1 MKLNSIN
8 KDKLRI
14 GVVGYCSQYFDKKD
28 AKDKLEKIIN
38 KIVKNNSL
46 PVYIVSGLTN
56 IGIMAI
62 AYKVASENGYKTVG
76 YACDKALDM
85 ELFDVDKKH
94 IIGDKWGDESEEFIN
109 NIDVLIKA
117 GGGEQSEKEL
127 KMAKKLGIE
136 TYECDVQ
143 EKVSYCL
150 MGYLSKDSAKEIH
163 EQAKNLK
170 AREVKKPDYHITIRY
185 WLADPKES
193 ISKVTKYLDDR
204 FKHPVFIEAD
214 YEGETETFG
223 NEKSHVL
230 LVNSESLN
238 AFQKDIDNKL
248 QDLGAP
254 PSDFPD
260 YRAHITVAEGVTKSV
275 KIKNCKVLINKWV
288 LTTNN
293 DSNEKSK
300 IIWEKEFC

>member
-1 MKLNSIN
+1 MKLNNLN
-8 KDKLRI
+8 KDKIRI
-14 GVVGYCSQYFDKKD
+14 GVIGYSAKYFNKKD
-28 AKDKLEKIIN
+28 AEVALEKIIKN
-38 KIVKNNSL
+38 IVKSNKL
-46 PVYIVSGLTN
+46 PTTIVSGLTN
-56 IGIMAI
+56 IGIPAI
-62 AYKVASENGYKTVG
+62 AYKIATKYGYKTVG
-76 YACDKALDM
+76 YACEKALDM

-94 IIGDKWGDESEEFIN
+94 IIGKNWGDESEDFLN
-109 NIDVLIKA
+109 NIDILIKA
-117 GGGEQSEKEL
+117 GGGEQSKAEFKKAKEL
-127 KMAKKLGIE
+127 GIK
-136 TYECDVQ
+136 TYECDVD
-143 EKVSYCL
+143 EKISYCL
-150 MGYLSKDSAKEIH
+150 MGYLNKDSAKEIH

-204 FKHPVFIEAD
+204 FKHPVLIEAD

-230 LVNSESLN
+230 LVDSESLKI
-238 AFQKDIDNKL
+238 FQKDIDKKL

-260 YRAHITVAEGVTKSV
+260 YRAHVTVAEGVTKNV
-275 KIKNCKVLINKWV
+275 KIKNCKILINKWV

-293 DSNEKSK
+293 NSNEKSK
-300 IIWEKEFC
+300 VIWEKEF